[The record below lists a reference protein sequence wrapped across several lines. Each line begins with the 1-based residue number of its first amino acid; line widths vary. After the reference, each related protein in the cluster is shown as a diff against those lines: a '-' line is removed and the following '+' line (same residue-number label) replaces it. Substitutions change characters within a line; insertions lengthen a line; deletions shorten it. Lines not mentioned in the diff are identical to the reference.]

1 MHSELNRTTFRFR
14 GVRWILSVAVTLFVV
29 TVAVGLAS
37 WTRLAPSVAQ
47 AAPPGMAALT
57 GHVTAPTS
65 FTAAQVYLRNT
76 DKKVLHMV
84 YTQGG
89 RFRATPLFPG
99 NYEVR
104 VITKGL
110 VSETQRVT
118 LKAGDAQ
125 TLSIPLRPG
134 TARPPVGAT
143 PSGDSEADTNLAS
156 AVAEE
161 ASYEEIYPPGPGRA
175 VAERTCL
182 VCHGENFLPSRPAS
196 RASWES
202 RVGHMMGAMLGTQP
216 ASSYA
221 QGLLTYR
228 SGEFGFSREDRDAL
242 LEYMVEQFGPRAKP
256 RRVRVT
262 QEIPIDE
269 AQLAK
274 AMYIEY
280 YLTEDPPNQGTHDP
294 AFLDLKGSFCCGRR
308 VGQDVRF
315 DDGGNVWL
323 TDRGYP
329 HRLVR
334 LDPRTGDQKDFWL
347 PDRARLGVHEV
358 VVDRNGIAWA
368 PEHSGTDSSS
378 QKRLLGLNPKTGQ
391 WDFKIPLDPDNVIR
405 MPIKWTQSLAIDS
418 KGSIYVGWI
427 MGGALSQVD
436 ATTRKVTVF
445 PIPEHNAIPYG
456 LVADRNDNIFI
467 ALWNSGDIAKFDT
480 HNHQWTLFTPP
491 THPNQT
497 RRLSVDMQNNIWWG
511 IYSAGKRQGKLAKL
525 DQTTGI
531 ITEVTIPR
539 QNTQPYDVETDADG
553 NIWAADGG
561 GSVAALWR
569 FDQKTQRF
577 ALYPKPQGAAD
588 SPKIQVTKDGAVW
601 YSPRGSANAPAIG
614 VLFPDMD
621 KVTTLGAYY
630 PNGTPGNWFK
640 SGAPSRSN

>member
-1 MHSELNRTTFRFR
+1 MRVAQDPKSPHR
-14 GVRWILSVAVTLFVV
+14 GLGHAGWVATLVTLIAALVV
-29 TVAVGLAS
+29 VVVGWIGADPA
-37 WTRLAPSVAQ
+37 TAH
-47 AAPPGMAALT
+47 AAPPGMASLT
-57 GHVTAPTS
+57 GQVTAPS
-65 FTAAQVYLRNT
+65 PFRAARVYMRNT
-76 DKKVLHMV
+76 DKKILHMV

-99 NYEVR
+99 TYEIR
-104 VITKGL
+104 VITNGL
-110 VSETQRVT
+110 VSEMQPVT
-118 LKAGDAQ
+118 LKAGESRAL
-125 TLSIPLRPG
+125 TVELRPG

-143 PSGDSEADTNLAS
+143 PSGDSEADTNLA
-156 AVAEE
+156 AGIAEE
-161 ASYEEIYPPGPGRA
+161 ASYEDIYPPAPGRA

-202 RVGHMMGAMLGTQP
+202 RIGHMMGAALGTQP

-228 SGEFGFSREDRDAL
+228 SGELGFSREDRDAL
-242 LEYMVEQFGPRAKP
+242 LEYMVENFGPRAKP
-256 RRVRVT
+256 RRVRIA
-262 QEIPIDE
+262 QELPVE
-269 AQLAK
+269 ESHLGK

-280 YLTEDPPNQGTHDP
+280 YLTEDPPNQGVHDP
-294 AFLDLKGSFCCGRR
+294 EFLKLKGTFCCGRR

-315 DDGGNVWL
+315 DDAGNVWL

-334 LDPRTGDQKDFWL
+334 LDPRTGDQKDFLL
-347 PDRARLGVHEV
+347 PDGARFGVHEV

-368 PEHSGTDSSS
+368 PEHSGADPSSP
-378 QKRLLGLNPKTGQ
+378 KRLLGLNPKTGQ
-391 WDFKIPLDPDNVIR
+391 WEHKIPLDPDNVIR

-418 KGSIYVGWI
+418 KGTVYVGWI

-436 ATTRKVTVF
+436 AATRKVTVF

-467 ALWNSGDIAKFDT
+467 ALWNSGHIAKFDT

-491 THPNQT
+491 THPGQT

-511 IYSAGKRQGKLAKL
+511 TYSAGQRQGKLVKL
-525 DQTTGI
+525 DQATGL

-539 QNTQPYDVETDADG
+539 QNTQPYDVETDAEG

-561 GSVAALWR
+561 GSAAALWR
-569 FDQKTQRF
+569 FEPKTQNF
-577 ALYPKPQGAAD
+577 TLYPKPQESAD
-588 SPKIQVTKDGAVW
+588 TPKIQVTKEGAVW

-621 KVTTLGAYY
+621 KISTLGAYY
-630 PNGTPGNWFK
+630 PNGTPGNWFR
-640 SGAPSRSN
+640 GAPSRSN